1 MTELLDKIKMT
12 SHTYLTDEMAA
23 QIAALEKSCV
33 DYDGTAL
40 KLELDYKLACA
51 HEVNGANV
59 ANAET
64 NDKNEFLAWFGE
76 RLVGYIGIC
85 SFGGSAMEVN
95 GMVEPDFRKHGIF
108 TSRFESVKEE
118 WQRRSTLPMLLL
130 TDRKSTEGQVFVRKT
145 GAVHAHSE
153 YEMILDTNKH
163 TISMNSESIIL
174 RKATNE
180 DAKEVAHQNGI
191 YFGESMENK
200 PLIMPEVEAERGLTI
215 YIAEVDQTII
225 GKVNLQRTG
234 NIGAIYGLGV
244 LPEFR
249 GRGLGRTLLQTAIE
263 TFKVDGYEKV
273 MLQVEAM
280 NDTALSLYLSCGFEI
295 TSTMDYFELKKG

>member
-12 SHTYLTDEMAA
+12 THAYLTDELAA

-40 KLELDYKLACA
+40 KLERDYKLACA
-51 HEVNGANV
+51 KEANV
-59 ANAET
+59 ANAES
-64 NDKNEFLAWFGE
+64 NDKNEFLAWYGE

-85 SFGGSAMEVN
+85 SFGGSTMEVN

-108 TSRFESVKEE
+108 TALFESVKVE
-118 WQRRSTLPMLLL
+118 WLKRAMLPMLLL
-130 TDRKSTEGQVFVRKT
+130 TDRKSLEGQAFVRKT

-153 YEMILDTNKH
+153 YEMVLDTNKH
-163 TISMNSESIIL
+163 TISLNSESIIL

-191 YFGESMENK
+191 YFGESMENR
-200 PLIMPEVEAERGLTI
+200 PLIMPEEEAKRGLTI
-215 YIAEVDQTII
+215 YIAEVDQTVI

-234 NIGAIYGLGV
+234 DVGAIYGLGV

-249 GRGLGRTLLQTAIE
+249 GRGLGMALLLTAIE
-263 TFKVDGYEKV
+263 TFKADGYEKV

-280 NDTALSLYLSCGFEI
+280 NDTALSLYISCGFEI
-295 TSTMDYFELKKG
+295 ISTMDYFELKKE